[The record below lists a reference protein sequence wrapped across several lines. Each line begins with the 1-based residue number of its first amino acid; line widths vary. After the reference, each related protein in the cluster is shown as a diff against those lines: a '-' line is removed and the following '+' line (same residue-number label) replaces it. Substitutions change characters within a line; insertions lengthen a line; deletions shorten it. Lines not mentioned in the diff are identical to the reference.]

1 MRAKTTGGKKAVKSV
16 RHPYHD
22 YTTNDALSLARGIIH
37 GPLPKKDDPVP
48 SIDEA
53 IAAIVECQ
61 KRTDFN
67 WITGRVALEVLRA
80 SKGEKVRFTL

>member
-1 MRAKTTGGKKAVKSV
+1 M
-16 RHPYHD
+16 RHPYYD
-22 YTTNDALSLARGIIH
+22 YTTEDALGLARGIIH
-37 GPLPKKDDPVP
+37 GPLPKDDDPFP

-53 IAAIVECQ
+53 IAAIEGCR

-80 SKGEKVRFTL
+80 SKGEKVDFTA